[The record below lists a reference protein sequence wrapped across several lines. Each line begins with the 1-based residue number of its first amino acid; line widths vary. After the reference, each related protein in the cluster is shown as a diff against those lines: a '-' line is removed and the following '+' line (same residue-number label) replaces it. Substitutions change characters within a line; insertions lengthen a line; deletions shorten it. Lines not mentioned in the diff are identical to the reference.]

1 MRDPLEIDMTS
12 IHTLIRAALCAGFCA
27 ALAGCMTS
35 TPHWDAAFG
44 DSVRQLREM
53 QTLNP
58 QGSANTDPVAG
69 IDGAAAA
76 SAQKSYAKSFT
87 APPAPT
93 NSFTIGIGSSSNY

>member
-1 MRDPLEIDMTS
+1 MTS